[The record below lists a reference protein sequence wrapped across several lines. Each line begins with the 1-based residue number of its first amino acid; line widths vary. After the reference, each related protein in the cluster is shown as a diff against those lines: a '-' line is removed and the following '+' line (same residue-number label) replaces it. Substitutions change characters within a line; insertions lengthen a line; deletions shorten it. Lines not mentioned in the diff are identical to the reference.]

1 MYKTTKYVYTL
12 PTTSDT
18 IQPLE
23 EDDDQNELDTVFTI
37 GNISYTIFIIL
48 CINNIIYPN
57 PDDKENVAKFHLIMS
72 NLWAFF
78 PIMQAQ
84 GMWLKTLLALT
95 CYFSMTWHWYN
106 IGHELPMGQ
115 NFYRRF
121 DVILSVMSI
130 VCYSMSW
137 MPKCTKAKIYSKS
150 EERNS
155 CCIKYCRGLP
165 KQTAEWRCR
174 WTVDLVIN
182 IITTVTIGIIIW
194 YSEDF
199 VIHICIVSVVVAFTL
214 AVYQLNRGVMKVG
227 SKNRLKFFFWAF
239 SGVASG
245 CIAFISKTNDG
256 ISTEFSDQL
265 LWHVL
270 WHTYVFGAAFCISRA
285 SEYLEYNLIKHTY

>member
-1 MYKTTKYVYTL
+1 MYKTTKYTYTL

-18 IQPLE
+18 IEPLE
-23 EDDDQNELDTVFTI
+23 EDDDQNELDIVFSI
-37 GNISYTIFIIL
+37 GNIAYASFIAL
-48 CINNIIYPN
+48 CINDVIYPIAE
-57 PDDKENVAKFHLIMS
+57 DKENVAKFHLIMS

-137 MPKCTKAKIYSKS
+137 MPKCTKTKIYSKS

-155 CCIKYCRGLP
+155 CCVKYCCGLP

-174 WTVDLVIN
+174 WTIN
-182 IITTVTIGIIIW
+182 LIINMVTTVTCGSIIW
-194 YSEDF
+194 YSEAY
-199 VIHICIVSVVVAFTL
+199 VIHICIISILIAIIL
-214 AVYQLNRGVMKVG
+214 AIYQLNRGAMKVG
-227 SKNRLKFFFWAF
+227 SKNRLKFFLWAS
-239 SGVASG
+239 SGVSFG
-245 CIAFISKTNDG
+245 CIAFTSKTNDEK
-256 ISTEFSDQL
+256 STAFANQM